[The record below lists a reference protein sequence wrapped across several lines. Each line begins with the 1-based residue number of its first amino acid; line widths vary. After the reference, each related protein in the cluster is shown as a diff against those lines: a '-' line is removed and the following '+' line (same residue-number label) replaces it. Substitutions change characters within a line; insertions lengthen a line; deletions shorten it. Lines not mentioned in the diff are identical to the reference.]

1 MYVTDRGID
10 ELEAR
15 RGQDQVALSWLA
27 EQPRTFVDLGPK
39 LETAIGR
46 FGAWAAR
53 LDNDED

>member
-10 ELEAR
+10 E
-15 RGQDQVALSWLA
+15 RGQDEVALSWLA

-39 LETAIGR
+39 LETAIRR